1 MKKELEYEEFVVL
14 SELDLKDILNE
25 KLEAEVGNH
34 KILSIFNPAI
44 EYKGLTV
51 DINWKEFYLSCE
63 ELIYN

>member
-1 MKKELEYEEFVVL
+1 LKKELEYEEFVVL

-51 DINWKEFYLSCE
+51 DIN
-63 ELIYN
+63 